1 MHTCGWHSKI
11 KLKTCTQ
18 NRLTQTV
25 VTRYCFFFQLRLLG
39 SPGAFMSNPAV
50 MVSFFPEFKGNM
62 KQVPCEFIFV
72 VDRSRS
78 MSGQYIKE
86 AAKALMLFLKSLPE
100 ACYFNI
106 VGFGSRFETLFP
118 ESVPYNQSN
127 LDKAIAHTEDL
138 KADLVGGTHLYSP
151 LEYIFSQPLHSHLT
165 RQVFILTDGSV
176 RNTAQVI
183 GLVRKNASK
192 ARCVCMYAWWME
204 DSSLCVLYPCSCG
217 SLL

>member
-1 MHTCGWHSKI
+1 
-11 KLKTCTQ
+11 
-18 NRLTQTV
+18 
-25 VTRYCFFFQLRLLG
+25 
-39 SPGAFMSNPAV
+39 MSHPAV

-78 MSGQYIKE
+78 MSGQCIKE
-86 AAKALMLFLKSLPE
+86 AAETLVLFLKSLPE
-100 ACYFNI
+100 ACSFNI
-106 VGFGSRFETLFP
+106 VGFGSQFEKLFP

-138 KADLVGGTHLYSP
+138 KADLGGTHLYSP

-192 ARCVCMYAWWME
+192 ARCVCMYALVDGGFFLVCMVSRLYLVAVCFE
-204 DSSLCVLYPCSCG
+204 GNLQHATLVCVCV
-217 SLL
+217 